1 MKNAKKE
8 LAIVFG
14 ITKDLDFALANVL
27 IGIKKHFK
35 YKNKYD
41 VIVYHDGLNSST
53 QDMLNTIMPCTFMQ
67 FKSRVSDSLL
77 SSENLKLYSNMC
89 LARFE
94 CFDLLNEYKKVIW
107 HDVDILIQDDFS
119 ELLKLGE
126 KSGLAMTYTDIGFLT
141 EANFN
146 ETIPNYNMFLPL
158 LNSGIIVFADNLPKH
173 EKMTEWCYK
182 KLTELNKKVRYLD
195 QGILN
200 LLVQE
205 FNINVESIDIK
216 KYCCHPLR
224 KDYKNAAII
233 HAYGYDKFWNAFY
246 LYEKFPEWGS
256 NLLEW
261 SKIKKDYFLE
271 NAKEE
276 EPIISVVMS
285 IYKRV
290 SFLDE
295 AIESILNQTFTN
307 FEFLIV
313 VECSDE
319 QENINEYILKKFKDK
334 RIKIINNKE
343 RLGFAESLNVGIKAA
358 KGKYIARMDDDD
370 ISLPL
375 RFEKQVNFLEKNKN
389 IDILGTAVKVFMNE
403 NYEVYPQTDPE
414 IIKAYGLINNQ
425 MYHPTIMMRKSAIEK
440 NNLYY
445 DSNYKTEDAELW
457 SRAVKV
463 TKLSN
468 LKEILLKYRSSSEN
482 ETVVAKKAVFDS
494 DIRIIQKQLKQ
505 NLDIDISENEAV
517 YLNGRINNYSYLYN
531 RKEIME
537 HRKKIIKKVLKQNK
551 KKKFYNQK
559 YLYEL
564 FEIKNS
570 NPIKRA
576 IKKALKPFYSKLM
589 FRIETLINDKL
600 WNFKNENL

>member
-1 MKNAKKE
+1 MKKKKE

-14 ITKDLDFALANVL
+14 ITKNYDFALANVL
-27 IGIKKHFK
+27 VGIKKHFN

-41 VIVYHDGLNSST
+41 IIVYHDGLDEKTKETLS
-53 QDMLNTIMPCTFMQ
+53 MIIPCIFFE
-67 FKSRVSDSLL
+67 FKSRVSDDLL
-77 SSENLKLYSNMC
+77 SEENLKLYSNMC

-107 HDVDILIQDDFS
+107 HDVDILIQNDFS
-119 ELLKLGE
+119 GLLNLGD

-146 ETIPNYNMFLPL
+146 ETIPGYNMFLPL
-158 LNSGIIVFADNLPKH
+158 LNSGIIVFSDVLSEY
-173 EKMTEWCYK
+173 EKMTDWCYR

-205 FNINVESIDIK
+205 FNINVEPIDIK
-216 KYCCHPLR
+216 KYCCHPSR
-224 KDYKNAAII
+224 KDYKQAAII
-233 HAYGYDKFWNAFY
+233 HAYGYDKFWNANY
-246 LYEKFPEWGS
+246 LYEKFPEWGK
-256 NLLEW
+256 NLLKW
-261 SKIKKDYFLE
+261 SKIQNDYYLKNE
-271 NAKEE
+271 NGDK
-276 EPIISVVMS
+276 PIISVVMS

-295 AIESILNQTFTN
+295 AIESILNQTFAN

-313 VECSDE
+313 VEYSDE
-319 QENINEYILKKFKDK
+319 QKSINDYIIKKFKDK
-334 RIKIINNKE
+334 RIKIINNNK
-343 RLGFAESLNVGIKAA
+343 RLGFAESLNVGIRAA

-375 RFEKQVNFLEKNKN
+375 RFEKQVDFLEKNKD

-403 NYEVYPQTDPE
+403 NYEVYPQINPE

-457 SRAVKV
+457 SRAVRV

-505 NLDIDISENEAV
+505 NLDIDISVNEAV

-531 RKEIME
+531 RKEIMN

-551 KKKFYNQK
+551 KIKFYNQE
-559 YLYEL
+559 YLCEL
-564 FEIKNS
+564 FEIKS
-570 NPIKRA
+570 NNLIKRG
-576 IKKALKPFYSKLM
+576 IKKLVRPIYSRLM
-589 FRIETLINDKL
+589 FRVDSLIDDKL

>member
-1 MKNAKKE
+1 MKNKKD
-8 LAIVFG
+8 LAFVFG
-14 ITKDLDFALANVL
+14 ITKDFDFALANVL
-27 IGIKKHFK
+27 IGIRKYLNFK
-35 YKNKYD
+35 GEFD
-41 VIVYHDGLNSST
+41 IIVYHDGIDEEVKQELNK
-53 QDMLNTIMPCTFMQ
+53 IIPCVFKE
-67 FKSRVSDSLL
+67 FKSRVNDNLL
-77 SSENLKLYSNMC
+77 SEENLKLYSNMC

-94 CFDLLNEYKKVIW
+94 CFDLLNKYKKVIW
-107 HDVDILIQDDFS
+107 NDVDILIQKDFS
-119 ELLKLGE
+119 DILNFGE

-158 LNSGIIVFADNLPKH
+158 LNSGIIVFSDRLQDYD
-173 EKMTEWCYK
+173 KMTEWCYK
-182 KLTELNKKVRYLD
+182 KLIELNKKVRYLD

-205 FNINVESIDIK
+205 FNINVEPIDIK

-224 KDYKNAAII
+224 KDYKSAAII

-246 LYEKFPEWGS
+246 LYEKFPEWES

-261 SKIKKDYFLE
+261 AKIKKGYFLKK
-271 NAKEE
+271 AKEE
-276 EPIISVVMS
+276 EPVISVVMS

-307 FEFLIV
+307 FEFLII
-313 VECSDE
+313 VEYSNE

-334 RIKIINNKE
+334 RIKIINNSE
-343 RLGFAESLNVGIKAA
+343 RLGFAESLNVGLKAA

-375 RFEKQVNFLEKNKN
+375 RFEKQVNFLEKNEN
-389 IDILGTAVKVFMNE
+389 IDILGTAVRVFMNE
-403 NYEVYPQTDPE
+403 NYEVYPQTDPD

-440 NNLYY
+440 YNLYY
-445 DSNYKTEDAELW
+445 DNNYKTEDAELW

-468 LKEILLKYRSSSEN
+468 LKEILFKYRSSSEN

-537 HRKKIIKKVLKQNK
+537 HRQKIIKKVLKQNK

-564 FEIKNS
+564 FEIKNN

-576 IKKALKPFYSKLM
+576 LKKVLKPFYSRLM

>member
-1 MKNAKKE
+1 MKNKKE

-14 ITKDLDFALANVL
+14 ITSDYDFALANVL
-27 IGIKKHFK
+27 IGIKKHFN
-35 YKNKYD
+35 YKNEYD
-41 VIVYHDGLNSST
+41 IIVYHDGLNEEIKET
-53 QDMLNTIMPCTFMQ
+53 LNKIMPCTFFK
-67 FKSRVSDSLL
+67 FKSRVNEKLL
-77 SSENLKLYSNMC
+77 SEENLKLYSNMC

-94 CFDLLNEYKKVIW
+94 CFDLLKKYRKVIW

-126 KSGLAMTYTDIGFLT
+126 KSGLAMTYTDIDFLT

-146 ETIPNYNMFLPL
+146 EIIPNYNMFLPL
-158 LNSGIIVFADNLPKH
+158 LNSGIMVFGDKLSRY
-173 EKMTEWCYK
+173 EEMTDWCYK
-182 KLTELNKKVRYLD
+182 KLSELNKKVRYLD

-205 FNINVESIDIK
+205 YNINVEPIDINK
-216 KYCCHPLR
+216 FCCHPAR
-224 KDYKNAAII
+224 KNYKKASII
-233 HAYGYDKFWNAFY
+233 HAYGFDKFWNANY
-246 LYEKFPEWGS
+246 LYEKFPEWQS

-261 SKIKKDYFLE
+261 AKLKKEYYFE
-271 NAKEE
+271 NRKDEK
-276 EPIISVVMS
+276 PLVSVIMS
-285 IYKRV
+285 IFKRV

-295 AIESILNQTFTN
+295 AIESILNQTFAN
-307 FEFLIV
+307 FELLIV
-313 VECSDE
+313 VEYSEE
-319 QENINEYILKKFKDK
+319 QENINNYIFKKFKDK
-334 RIKIINNKE
+334 RIRIINNKE
-343 RLGFAESLNVGIKAA
+343 RLGFAESLNVGIKSA

-375 RFEKQVNFLEKNKN
+375 RFEKQVNFLEKNKD
-389 IDILGTAVKVFMNE
+389 IDILGTSVKVFMNE

-414 IIKAYGLINNQ
+414 VIKAFSLINNQ
-425 MYHPTIMMRKSAIEK
+425 MYHPTIMMRKSTIEK

-463 TKLSN
+463 AKLSN

-494 DIRIIQKQLKQ
+494 DIKIIQKQLKQ
-505 NLDIDISENEAV
+505 NLDIDIPLNEV
-517 YLNGRINNYSYLYN
+517 IYLNGRINSYTYLYN
-531 RKEIME
+531 KKEIMG

-551 KKKFYNQK
+551 KIKFYNQMH
-559 YLYEL
+559 LCEL
-564 FEIKNS
+564 FEIKS
-570 NPIKRA
+570 MNPIKRGA
-576 IKKALKPFYSKLM
+576 KKIIKPIYTRLM
-589 FRIETLINDKL
+589 FRIEMLINDKL